1 MAIDLKL
8 IDKLLA
14 DYKKPEDIIGEDG
27 LLKQLTKAPL
37 ERAMQAEMT
46 EHLGYEKHDPAGHN
60 SGNSRNGATTKTLK
74 GDFGEMPLETPRD
87 RNGSYE
93 PKIIGK
99 GQTRFTGFDDKI
111 ISMYARGMSTREIS
125 GALFV
130 AEDTVYGH
138 VKHMMRKLG
147 VKSRAEA
154 VSVAG
159 MLRQIVDGV

>member
-14 DYKKPEDIIGEDG
+14 DYKKPEEIIGENG
-27 LLKQLTKAPL
+27 LLKQLTKALL

-46 EHLGYEKHDPAGHN
+46 DHLGYEKHDRAGSN

-74 GDFGEMPLETPRD
+74 GDFGEVALETPRD

-99 GQTRFTGFDDKI
+99 GQTRFTRLRRQDCVDVR
-111 ISMYARGMSTREIS
+111 ARHEHARDPGPPGGDLQS
-125 GALFV
+125 
-130 AEDTVYGH
+130 
-138 VKHMMRKLG
+138 
-147 VKSRAEA
+147 
-154 VSVAG
+154 
-159 MLRQIVDGV
+159 